1 MPRREFH
8 FAAISKITLS
18 HEQGAVTSQLKSSDL
33 RLEVSGNLDRS
44 VYIDGK
50 GLPRKEALKPISNA
64 LVMGLI
70 TNMRMG
76 AAKGWWKEH
85 EHMEYVINQLH
96 RAFVTPGLDPFES
109 FMEY

>member
-1 MPRREFH
+1 MKNEFH
-8 FAAISKITLS
+8 FAAISKITLE
-18 HEQGAVTSQLKSSDL
+18 HEKGAPTSVLKANDL

-50 GLPRKEALKPISNA
+50 GLPRKEAMKPISNA

-70 TNMRMG
+70 TNIRVG

-85 EHMEYVINQLH
+85 EHMQYVVDQLQ
-96 RAFVTPGLDPFES
+96 RAFVAQTSEPGES
-109 FMEY
+109 TMEY

>member
-1 MPRREFH
+1 MPKREFH

-18 HEQGAVTSQLKSSDL
+18 HEDGAASSILKSSDI

-64 LVMGLI
+64 LIMGLI

-76 AAKGWWKEH
+76 ASKGWWKEH
-85 EHMEYVINQLH
+85 EHMEYVINQLQ
-96 RAFVTPGLDPFES
+96 RAFVTPGNDPIES
-109 FMEY
+109 SMEY

>member
-1 MPRREFH
+1 MSKRQFH
-8 FAAISKITLS
+8 FAAIAKITLE
-18 HEQGAVTSQLKSSDL
+18 HETGAPTSVLKASDL

-76 AAKGWWKEH
+76 AAKGWWKEG
-85 EHMEYVINQLH
+85 EHMRYVIDQLQ
-96 RAFVTPGLDPFES
+96 RAFVHPGEDPGES
-109 FMEY
+109 TMEY